1 MLINQIR
8 RAVKPSYFYV
18 LNIAHGMSLQVNV
31 KDLLSNLY
39 HNRGVVELLFGQR
52 DHVTVNELLGRDDIT
67 DEQYRKLVS
76 LDILYE
82 YENVVSLN
90 DAVVA
95 MFEDF
100 MEIGEVTPGFIND
113 YISELKRYIRFY
125 QEARE
130 MRFLRSI
137 KKYLKRI
144 NSTLTREIIKL
155 QKNVDDTYKN
165 ESNYRIKLQKLE
177 DYREKRDTIIDFIR
191 QTTLIVDETRVLF
204 NITNDT
210 ELFGIVSSLKLS
222 LIENLDFLIEIQ
234 TDITDFIN
242 KIQYQLDVYK
252 KAQRLK
258 EVKDHG
264 TLHFKTNFRE
274 IVSSINTLKYNGH
287 KTPKTKIPIDF
298 LYSDDGHVLCKRVA
312 EKYKITRLMVRGLA
326 AKMAGNF
333 KDKGLEQNIKLDTE
347 KLVERFLAQ
356 TKLNLFEYLID
367 YKFPKAI
374 GVVSFED
381 RLSLFVE
388 IAMEYQNSLDFKY
401 RLLYHDYVEAVTN
414 IKKRLGYTL
423 ILPVK
428 QKEKKKSEVAKE
440 K

>member
-1 MLINQIR
+1 
-8 RAVKPSYFYV
+8 
-18 LNIAHGMSLQVNV
+18 MSLQVNV

-39 HNRGVVELLFGQR
+39 TNRGVIELLFGQR
-52 DHVTVNELLGRDDIT
+52 DQITVNELLGRDDISE
-67 DEQYRKLVS
+67 EQYRKLVS
-76 LDILYE
+76 LDILFE

-90 DAVVA
+90 EAVVS

-113 YISELKRYIRFY
+113 YINELKRHIRFY

-165 ESNYRIKLQKLE
+165 EGNYRIKLQKLE
-177 DYREKRDTIIDFIR
+177 DYREKRDTIIDFIK
-191 QTTLIVDETRVLF
+191 QTSAIVDETRVLF

-210 ELFGIVSSLKLS
+210 ELFGIVSSLKSS

-242 KIQYQLDVYK
+242 KIQFQLDVYK

-258 EVKDHG
+258 EVKDYG
-264 TLHFKTNFRE
+264 ALHYKTNFRE
-274 IVSSINTLKYNGH
+274 IVGTINAIKHNGH
-287 KTPKTKIPIDF
+287 KTPKTKIPIEF
-298 LYSDDGHVLCKRVA
+298 LYSDEGHVLCKRIA
-312 EKYKITRLMVRGLA
+312 EKYKITRLMVRGVA
-326 AKMAGNF
+326 DKMSVNF
-333 KDKGLEQNIKLDTE
+333 KDKGLEQNVKLDTE
-347 KLVERFLAQ
+347 KLVERFLDQ
-356 TKLNLFEYLID
+356 TKQNLFEYLIE

-374 GVVSFED
+374 GNVSFED

-388 IAMEYQNSLDFKY
+388 IAMEYQTKLDFKY
-401 RLLYHDYVEAVTN
+401 RLQYHDYIEDETK

-423 ILPVK
+423 IVPI
-428 QKEKKKSEVAKE
+428 KEKTKKE
-440 K
+440 KIK

>member
-1 MLINQIR
+1 
-8 RAVKPSYFYV
+8 
-18 LNIAHGMSLQVNV
+18 MSLQVNV

-39 HNRGVVELLFGQR
+39 TNRGVIELLFGQR
-52 DHVTVNELLGRDDIT
+52 DQITVNELLGRGDISE
-67 DEQYRKLVS
+67 EQYRKLVS
-76 LDILYE
+76 LDILFE

-90 DAVVA
+90 DAVVS

-113 YISELKRYIRFY
+113 YINELKRHIRFY

-144 NSTLTREIIKL
+144 NTTLTREIIKL

-165 ESNYRIKLQKLE
+165 EGNYRIKLQKLE
-177 DYREKRDTIIDFIR
+177 DYREKRDTIIDFIK
-191 QTTLIVDETRVLF
+191 QTSSIVDETRVLF

-210 ELFGIVSSLKLS
+210 ELFGIVTSLKSS

-242 KIQYQLDVYK
+242 KIQFQLDVYK

-264 TLHFKTNFRE
+264 ALHFKTNFRE
-274 IVSSINTLKYNGH
+274 IVQGINTLKHNGH
-287 KTPKTKIPIDF
+287 KTPKTKIPIEF
-298 LYSDDGHVLCKRVA
+298 LYSDEGHVLCKRIA
-312 EKYKITRLMVRGLA
+312 EKYKITRLMVRGVA
-326 AKMAGNF
+326 DKMSVNF

-356 TKLNLFEYLID
+356 TKQNLFEYLIE

-374 GVVSFED
+374 GNVTFED

-388 IAMEYQNSLDFKY
+388 IAMEYQTKLDFKY
-401 RLLYHDYVEAVTN
+401 RLQYHDYIEDETKL
-414 IKKRLGYTL
+414 KKRLGYTL

-428 QKEKKKSEVAKE
+428 EKKEKVK
-440 K
+440 